1 MVLNE
6 LLGRLEN
13 LRLFSREQPSD
24 LLHLL
29 LDLQR
34 RLLNHEI
41 LLVFNRL
48 LILRNPLPELIVL
61 QSLLGLELTEVGDDS
76 REDLRIDGIGPPLIE
91 EIGCFDG
98 IELVA
103 LDVVKPKEI
112 FEHCSAEDGEA
123 NREHF

>member
-6 LLGRLEN
+6 LLRRLED
-13 LRLFSREQPSD
+13 LRLFSKEQPSD

-76 REDLRIDGIGPPLIE
+76 REDLRIDGI
-91 EIGCFDG
+91 
-98 IELVA
+98 
-103 LDVVKPKEI
+103 
-112 FEHCSAEDGEA
+112 
-123 NREHF
+123 